1 MMMALSPEQHTLLN
15 DLMNQFFNAGAKGMG
30 MMMGIDLELNK
41 LDIHPH
47 SSWEEFKN
55 PFEQDEPVL
64 GETTFRKQLGD
75 PLLMI
80 MKGVQGS
87 ILADLM
93 LGGTG
98 VPSGEAL
105 SDMQVSALGE
115 ALNQMVSGGV
125 QSLNER
131 LMTPL
136 EMAHTEAHLY
146 TTESIE
152 TFNQAFQTQTFYAL
166 QGVWIM
172 HDGSGITEKIEFV
185 ALLTEASAETL
196 VKLNVNN
203 PSVQVEPTKAVA
215 STAATST
222 LVEQGIASQ
231 EGVYATAGVLTQ
243 DASTTHDENSP
254 SPYQGGYNS
263 GGGGSYVASAPAF
276 AAPPHQNPTGTS
288 TPNMP
293 YPPPAMPSVQPIS
306 YGAFDAHGTYVQ
318 GNQQENMGLLMDIN
332 LNLHV
337 ELGRTQLSIKN
348 ILELTRGSVVELD
361 KVAGEAVDL
370 YANGKLI
377 ARGEVVVIEDNF
389 GLRVTSIVSPA
400 ERLKGL

>member
-1 MMMALSPEQHTLLN
+1 MMMMALSPEQHTQFT
-15 DLMNQFFNAGAKGMG
+15 DTMNQFFNAGAKGMG

-41 LDIHPH
+41 LNTHFYNTWQD
-47 SSWEEFKN
+47 FKT
-55 PFEQDEPVL
+55 PFELEDPVF
-64 GETTFRKQLGD
+64 GETTFRTSLTD
-75 PLLMI
+75 PLFIIL
-80 MKGVQGS
+80 KGGQGS

-115 ALNQMVSGGV
+115 ALNQMVSEGV
-125 QSLNER
+125 QRLNEQFS
-131 LMTPL
+131 TPL

-146 TTESIE
+146 TAEHIE
-152 TFNQAFQTQTFYAL
+152 DLNKAFQTQAFYAL
-166 QGVWIM
+166 QGTWTM
-172 HDGSGITEKIEFV
+172 HDGTGITEKIEFV

-196 VKLNVNN
+196 VTLNTHH
-203 PSVQVEPTKAVA
+203 STAVEPTKSVA
-215 STAATST
+215 SSASPST

-243 DASTTHDENSP
+243 EVNHPNTETPHT
-254 SPYQGGYNS
+254 PYQGGYNS
-263 GGGGSYVASAPAF
+263 GGGGSYVPSSQAF
-276 AAPPHQNPTGTS
+276 TSPSGYAPTGTS
-288 TPNMP
+288 TPAMP
-293 YPPPAMPSVQPIS
+293 YPPPNMPSVQPVS